1 MAVMQI
7 QYNEDGHRYT
17 TFVVAR
23 LAGWRVNSALELAWG
38 SQLPDEFDD
47 LKATHNAIEWFN
59 GDRPRQIMRV
69 LHSLHGSDV
78 AKRRA
83 GLARYVAQMLKNG
96 IEDWKIGVVIH
107 AFADS
112 FAHTKIVD
120 SKEVAYDAPF
130 GHLLDGHKP
139 DHVPLFPAKF
149 IDYVEALYA
158 CLALRSQEEAKGAG
172 RVVEIAHLV
181 DFDERIKRIASDL
194 DYDDKAMRDV
204 ESRLKGRPTIKEVH
218 GLLDDLESEIL
229 L

>member
-7 QYNEDGHRYT
+7 QYNEDGHGYT

-23 LAGWRVNSALELAWG
+23 LAGWCVSSALELAWG

-47 LKATHNAIEWFN
+47 LKATRNAIKWLN
-59 GDRPRQIMRV
+59 GGRPRQIMKV

-78 AKRRA
+78 AKRRTR
-83 GLARYVAQMLKNG
+83 LARCVADMLTAG
-96 IEDWKIGVVIH
+96 TEHWKIGVVIH

-112 FAHTKIVD
+112 FAHTKIVH
-120 SKEVAYDAPF
+120 SEEVAYDAPI

-149 IDYVEALYA
+149 IDYVNALYT
-158 CLALRSQEEAKGAG
+158 CLEPGGQEKKKGIG
-172 RVVEIAHLV
+172 RVVEIAHLF

-194 DYDDKAMRDV
+194 DYDAKAMSVVQD
-204 ESRLKGRPTIKEVH
+204 RLKGRATIKKVYD
-218 GLLDDLESEIL
+218 LLDDLESKL
-229 L
+229 V